1 MVQGKRYGIPYNI
14 YGFSELVRQPLHHF
28 PLVLGLQVSEN
39 KSYYRT
45 SLPFLFLTLSHS
57 PSLSLSGIPKQP
69 LHHCHHTDHQGIAP
83 GNSYSANM
91 A

>member
-14 YGFSELVRQPLHHF
+14 YGFSELVRQPLHHC
-28 PLVLGLQVSEN
+28 PLVLGLQVTEN

-57 PSLSLSGIPKQP
+57 LSLSPASLSSLYITVTTQ
-69 LHHCHHTDHQGIAP
+69 TTRE
-83 GNSYSANM
+83 
-91 A
+91 